1 MSKKR
6 SIELQQKQ
14 MHLKLFFKVHLLH
27 YQQWQMNIQKN
38 VNVLAYLII
47 NRNSRKLIPTT
58 SLIN

>member
-47 NRNSRKLIPTT
+47 NQFH
-58 SLIN
+58 